1 MPNKSDLASGCARTA
16 LFWGPGIALIVFT
29 AHLGVWART
38 LGWTAGLLWLAALCL
53 WNAARC
59 RRVHCMFTGPFFL
72 LMAVATLLVG
82 FSGVSF
88 GSATWQILG
97 NTIAIGGVALWL
109 LPELFMGRYW
119 QSRKPAH

>member
-1 MPNKSDLASGCARTA
+1 
-16 LFWGPGIALIVFT
+16 
-29 AHLGVWART
+29 
-38 LGWTAGLLWLAALCL
+38 
-53 WNAARC
+53 
-59 RRVHCMFTGPFFL
+59 MFIGPFFL

-97 NTIAIGGVALWL
+97 DTITIGGVGLWL